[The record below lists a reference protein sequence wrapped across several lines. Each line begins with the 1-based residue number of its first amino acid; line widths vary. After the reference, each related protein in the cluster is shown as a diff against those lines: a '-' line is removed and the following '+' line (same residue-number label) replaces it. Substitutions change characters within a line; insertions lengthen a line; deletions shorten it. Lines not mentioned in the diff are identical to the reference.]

1 MPATVENVGA
11 KIEDMATRSIILDW
25 TPIFVSVFDNFFRD
39 YLNFQGI
46 TRTFLGV
53 STISG
58 VLQGFQ
64 GFQGSLDTLKY
75 QQSSIVALSKETKLN
90 AKEIKFIDLPAL
102 PPCCNVLWIHP
113 ERASFVAKV
122 WRSLLKNKIDEEGF
136 ASQGWDDYAN
146 IQWINQRFPDD
157 ISGFFLDNLYD
168 NKKYDF
174 WSNNEESEDEN
185 ED

>member
-1 MPATVENVGA
+1 M
-11 KIEDMATRSIILDW
+11 
-25 TPIFVSVFDNFFRD
+25 
-39 YLNFQGI
+39 
-46 TRTFLGV
+46 
-53 STISG
+53 
-58 VLQGFQ
+58 
-64 GFQGSLDTLKY
+64 
-75 QQSSIVALSKETKLN
+75 
-90 AKEIKFIDLPAL
+90 PAL
-102 PPCCNVLWIHP
+102 PPCCNFLWIHP

-122 WRSLLKNKIDEEGF
+122 WRSLLKNKIDEEIF

>member
-1 MPATVENVGA
+1 M
-11 KIEDMATRSIILDW
+11 S
-25 TPIFVSVFDNFFRD
+25 
-39 YLNFQGI
+39 
-46 TRTFLGV
+46 
-53 STISG
+53 
-58 VLQGFQ
+58 
-64 GFQGSLDTLKY
+64 
-75 QQSSIVALSKETKLN
+75 
-90 AKEIKFIDLPAL
+90 AL
-102 PPCCNVLWIHP
+102 PLCCNVLWIHP

-136 ASQGWDDYAN
+136 ASQGWDDYAD

-157 ISGFFLDNLYD
+157 ISGFFLDNLYG